1 MNAIKEMTKDDLLN
15 YSLGQKIDI
24 NESSIKEI
32 EKSLKL
38 NSKRFRLRQISKIVF
53 DKDEDNIHKLTTIFS
68 TINSLGSDLMYILHN
83 ENSRLSFYIGVMDKN
98 SQDLNNSD
106 KTLEQVFN
114 SNFSGCEISK
124 KFLGDS
130 KEIQDIESILS
141 SDDAIVSIAT
151 TVPSFKDEDEQKENF
166 VQGLEKF
173 LLAMQDKDYTTI
185 LLAKNISNI
194 VENRKSGYEELY
206 TQLFPLVTK
215 DMSFGTNSSE
225 SQGTSDSEAFSLN
238 LNASTTKTISTGL
251 TEGESI
257 QKPSILQKVQMTGVP
272 TALAVAVGGV
282 AMASGAAPLL
292 VAGGAAASLLGTLGV
307 ASVIKKVDGN
317 NTWFDSKN
325 TNSSETY
332 NESDG
337 ETRSKGTTNTQTRGK
352 NTNETQGKSLQ
363 TTIKF
368 EDKFFKNQ
376 IDAIDMQLER
386 IKQSQNYG
394 MYDFAAYFISDNT
407 ETSNTAANIYNSL
420 IRGDESF
427 LGNSY
432 VIPFDYDNSKTV
444 CKYLANFEHPQF
456 QIDNESISVST
467 MINSKELAI
476 AMNLPKKSLHGLLVK
491 ESVEFGREVIYK
503 TDDDTI
509 NIGKIYHLGKA
520 TKQNVELAQ
529 KDFAMHTLV
538 TGATGS
544 GKSTTTYKLIDEL
557 RKADKKFLVI
567 EPTKGEYKHIFGNEK
582 DVSVYGTNNKY
593 SPLLTINPFS
603 FPTNEIHILEHI
615 DRLIEIFNACWP
627 MYAAMP
633 AVLKDAV
640 LNAYEDCGWD
650 LEDSVNAELIFPT
663 FENVL
668 VSLNNVLDSSL
679 YSENTKSD
687 YKGALVT
694 RIQSL
699 TQGLVGKIFD
709 EDEIGDKALFDE
721 NVIVDI
727 SRVGSSETKSLI
739 MGILL
744 LKLNQYRMAKGDM
757 NSKLKHI
764 TVLEEAHHLL
774 PRVSTESSSEAENI
788 KGKAVEMLSNAIAEM
803 RTYGEGFIIVD
814 QSPNMLDISAIRN
827 TNTKIIMRLSELED
841 RQDIGKSATLS
852 DEQIEE
858 IPKLDRGVAVIYQNG
873 WEESVLSKIQISDIE
888 LKSRDT
894 KYSYTQTKKSFNKKE
909 LFTKVVKIVA
919 LDGTKILQEE
929 RQDILKEYLSNQKHY
944 KLWAGNSSSKKSAL
958 EFFKNKN
965 QIDTSKKAKVLNRLL
980 NGKLLI
986 QQTLGHETTE
996 EKQATLSRL
1005 LHKRVSYSDELFE
1018 WKMVSLIKIANS
1030 IKEQSLIEEVELKL
1044 AQQKLI

>member
-1 MNAIKEMTKDDLLN
+1 MNNMEQLTRDDLLN
-15 YSLGQKIDI
+15 YSLGEKVNIH
-24 NESSIKEI
+24 ESLIQDTDKLIK
-32 EKSLKL
+32 LD
-38 NSKRFRLRQISKIVF
+38 SKRFRLRKITKIVF

-83 ENSRLSFYIGVMDKN
+83 EDSKLTFYVGVMDEN
-98 SQDLNNSD
+98 SKSLTNSD
-106 KTLEQVFN
+106 KTLKQVFN
-114 SNFSGCEISK
+114 SNFSGCEVSE
-124 KFLGDS
+124 KFRANS
-130 KEIQDIESILS
+130 EEIKNIESILA
-141 SDDAIVSIAT
+141 DDNAIVSMAT

-173 LLAMQDKDYTTI
+173 LLAMQDKNYTTI
-185 LLAKNISNI
+185 LLAKNISDI
-194 VENRKSGYEELY
+194 VETRKAGYEELY
-206 TQLFPLVTK
+206 TNLFPLITK
-215 DMSFGTNSSE
+215 DVSYGENKSNSEGSSFTETLNKSVSK
-225 SQGTSDSEAFSLN
+225 SLSKGTSD
-238 LNASTTKTISTGL
+238 
-251 TEGESI
+251 SI
-257 QKPSILQKVQMTGVP
+257 QKPSYLQKIQMSGIP
-272 TALAVAVGGV
+272 FAGAVAYIIDRK
-282 AMASGAAPLL
+282 
-292 VAGGAAASLLGTLGV
+292 T
-307 ASVIKKVDGN
+307 KKRLDVNDDDNQNDNKFNGEN
-317 NTWFDSKN
+317 HTKN
-325 TNSSETY
+325 Q
-332 NESDG
+332 NE
-337 ETRSKGTTNTQTRGK
+337 TNTVTSSFG
-352 NTNETQGKSLQ
+352 NSNSININETSGSSLQ
-363 TTIKF
+363 TTIKY
-368 EDKFFKNQ
+368 EDKFFKNH

-394 MYDFAAYFISDNT
+394 MFDFAAYFISNNT

-432 VIPFDYDNSKTV
+432 VIPFDYDNSKIA

-456 QIDNESISVST
+456 KVDNELISIST
-467 MINSKELAI
+467 MINSQELAI
-476 AMNLPKKSLHGLLVK
+476 AMNLPKKSLHGLFVK
-491 ESVEFGREVIYK
+491 ESVEFGREIIFK
-503 TDDDTI
+503 TNDDTI
-509 NIGKIYHLGKA
+509 NIGKIHHLGKE
-520 TKQNVELAQ
+520 TKQNIELSQ

-557 RKADKKFLVI
+557 RKAEKKFLVI

-593 SPLLTINPFS
+593 SPLLIINPFS

-640 LNAYEDCGWD
+640 LRAYEDCGWNLD
-650 LEDSVNAELIFPT
+650 DSENEEGIFPT

-668 VSLNNVLDSSL
+668 VSLNEVLDSSL

-687 YKGALVT
+687 YKGALIT

-721 NVIVDI
+721 NVIIDI

-774 PRVSTESSSEAENI
+774 PRVSKESSSEAGNI

-827 TNTKIIMRLSELED
+827 TNTKIIMRLSELDD
-841 RQDIGKSATLS
+841 RKDIGKSATLS
-852 DEQIEE
+852 DEQIDE
-858 IPKLDRGVAVIYQNG
+858 IPKLDRGVAVVYQNG
-873 WEESVLSKIQISDIE
+873 WEESILCNIQISDVE
-888 LKSRDT
+888 LKSKNN
-894 KYSYTQTKKSFNKKE
+894 KYLYIPKKSRANKKE
-909 LFTKVVKIVA
+909 ILTNVIKILA
-919 LDGTKILQEE
+919 LNGTKILHEE
-929 RQDILKEYLSNQKHY
+929 RQIISRKYISNKNSY
-944 KLWAGNSSSKKSAL
+944 EVWAGNDLSKRKAL
-958 EFFKNKN
+958 SYFGSDIKLDMRE
-965 QIDTSKKAKVLNRLL
+965 KAKLL
-980 NGKLLI
+980 NILLSGKLIRQQILGIVLEEDKKVKLTNLI
-986 QQTLGHETTE
+986 QKKIDMT
-996 EKQATLSRL
+996 
-1005 LHKRVSYSDELFE
+1005 DELFR
-1018 WKMVSLIKIANS
+1018 WQVISLINIANS
-1030 IKEQSLIEEVELKL
+1030 VNEQKMIERVEIQLTQQNLI
-1044 AQQKLI
+1044 

>member
-1 MNAIKEMTKDDLLN
+1 MNNIKQMTKDDLLN
-15 YSLGQKIDI
+15 YSLGQKVNIHESLIQDID
-24 NESSIKEI
+24 
-32 EKSLKL
+32 KSVKL
-38 NSKRFRLRQISKIVF
+38 DSKRFRLRKISKIVF
-53 DKDEDNIHKLTTIFS
+53 DKDEDGIHKLTTIFS

-83 ENSRLSFYIGVMDKN
+83 KDAKLTFYIGVIDKN

-130 KEIQDIESILS
+130 EEIKNIENTLA
-141 SDDAIVSIAT
+141 SDNTIVSMAT

-173 LLAMQDKDYTTI
+173 LLAMQDKNYTTI
-185 LLAKNISNI
+185 LLAKNISNV
-194 VENRKSGYEELY
+194 VETRKAGYEELY
-206 TQLFPLVTK
+206 TKLFPLITK
-215 DMSFGTNSSE
+215 DVSIGTNSSI
-225 SQGTSDSEAFSLN
+225 SHGTSDSEAFSLN
-238 LNASTTKTISTGL
+238 LNASVTKTISTGL
-251 TEGESI
+251 SEAESI
-257 QKPSILQKVQMTGVP
+257 QKPSLMQKAQMHGIP
-272 TALAVAVGGV
+272 FVG
-282 AMASGAAPLL
+282 SII
-292 VAGGAAASLLGTLGV
+292 AGL
-307 ASVIKKVDGN
+307 IKPFDKD
-317 NTWFDSKN
+317 NTWYESKN
-325 TNSSETY
+325 TTSSKTY

-337 ETRSKGTTNTQTRGK
+337 KTKSKGTSNTQTRGK
-352 NTNETQGKSLQ
+352 NTNETKGESLQ

-376 IDAIDMQLER
+376 IDSIDMQLER

-394 MYDFAAYFISDNT
+394 MFDFAAYFISEDA

-432 VIPFDYDNSKTV
+432 VIPFDYDNSKIV

-456 QIDNESISVST
+456 KVADELISIST

-491 ESVEFGREVIYK
+491 ESVEFGREIISK
-503 TDDDTI
+503 IDEDTI
-509 NIGKIYHLGKA
+509 NIGKIYHLGKE
-520 TKQNVELAQ
+520 TKQHVKLSQ
-529 KDFAMHTLV
+529 QDFAMHTLV

-557 RKADKKFLVI
+557 RKSGKKLLVI
-567 EPTKGEYKHIFGNEK
+567 EPTKGEYKHIFGNDK

-593 SPLLTINPFS
+593 SPLLIINPFS
-603 FPTNEIHILEHI
+603 FPTKEIHVLEHI

-640 LNAYEDCGWD
+640 LRAYEDCGWN
-650 LEDSVNAELIFPT
+650 LEDSENKEGMFPS

-668 VSLNNVLDSSL
+668 VSLNDVLDSSL

-687 YKGALVT
+687 YKGALIT

-699 TQGLVGKIFD
+699 TQGLIGKIFD

-721 NVIVDI
+721 NVIIDI

-757 NSKLKHI
+757 NSELKHI

-774 PRVSTESSSEAENI
+774 PRVSTESSSEAGNI

-827 TNTKIIMRLSELED
+827 TNTKIIMRLSELDD
-841 RQDIGKSATLS
+841 RKDIGKSATLS
-852 DEQIEE
+852 DEQIDE
-858 IPKLDRGVAVIYQNG
+858 IPKLDRGVAVVYQNG
-873 WEESVLSKIQISDIE
+873 WEEAILCKVQISDVE
-888 LKSRDT
+888 LKSRNM
-894 KYSYTQTKKSFNKKE
+894 KYSYRPIKHNIDRKKILTNI
-909 LFTKVVKIVA
+909 VKTLA
-919 LDGTKILQEE
+919 LKGTKILEEE
-929 RQDILKEYLSNQKHY
+929 RQDILKEYLSNKRNY
-944 KLWAGNSSSKKSAL
+944 ELWAGSNLFKKQTL
-958 EFFKNKN
+958 EYFKNNNKISTREKA
-965 QIDTSKKAKVLNRLL
+965 QILNRLL
-980 NGKLLI
+980 NGKLLR
-986 QQTLGHETTE
+986 QQILGLDSEE
-996 EKQATLSRL
+996 EKKIKLSNL
-1005 LHKRVSYSDELFE
+1005 LQKKIYFSNELFE
-1018 WKMVSLIKIANS
+1018 WQVMSLVNIANS
-1030 IKEQSLIEEVELKL
+1030 VNEQKMIEEVEIKL

>member
-1 MNAIKEMTKDDLLN
+1 MNKIEQMTKDDLLN
-15 YSLGQKIDI
+15 YSLGQKVNIHEELIKDID
-24 NESSIKEI
+24 
-32 EKSLKL
+32 KSVKL
-38 NSKRFRLRQISKIVF
+38 DSKRFRLRKISKIVF
-53 DKDEDNIHKLTTIFS
+53 DKDEDSIHKLTTIFS

-83 ENSRLSFYIGVMDKN
+83 EDAKLTFYIGVMDKN

-114 SNFSGCEISK
+114 SNFSGCNISK

-130 KEIQDIESILS
+130 EEIKNIENILAN
-141 SDDAIVSIAT
+141 DNAIVSMAT

-173 LLAMQDKDYTTI
+173 LLAMQDKNYTTI
-185 LLAKNISNI
+185 LLAKNISNV
-194 VENRKSGYEELY
+194 VETRKAGYEELY

-215 DMSFGTNSSE
+215 DMSFGTNFSE
-225 SQGTSDSEAFSLN
+225 SLGTSDSEAFSLS
-238 LNASTTKTISTGL
+238 LNESTTKTISTGSN
-251 TEGESI
+251 EGESI
-257 QKPSILQKVQMTGVP
+257 QKPSVLQKVQMTGIP
-272 TALAVAVGGV
+272 TALAVAVGGL
-282 AMASGAAPLL
+282 AMAGGAGPLL
-292 VAGGAAASLLGTLGV
+292 VAGGAAASLLGTLGA
-307 ASVIKKVDGN
+307 ASVIKKVDKN
-317 NTWFDSKN
+317 NNWFDSKN
-325 TNSSETY
+325 TTTSTTHN
-332 NESDG
+332 NSDG
-337 ETRSKGTTNTQTRGK
+337 KTKSKGSSQTKTRGK
-352 NTNETQGKSLQ
+352 NTNETKGESLQ

-376 IDAIDMQLER
+376 VDSIDMQLER

-394 MYDFAAYFISDNT
+394 MFDFAAYFISEDT

-432 VIPFDYDNSKTV
+432 VIPFDYDNSKIV
-444 CKYLANFEHPQF
+444 CKYLANFEHPKF
-456 QIDNESISVST
+456 KIDNESISIST

-476 AMNLPKKSLHGLLVK
+476 AMNLPKKSLHGLFVK
-491 ESVEFGREVIYK
+491 ESVEFGREIIFK
-503 TDDDTI
+503 TNDNTI
-509 NIGKIYHLGKA
+509 NIGKIHHLGKE
-520 TKQNVELAQ
+520 TKQNVELSQ

-557 RKADKKFLVI
+557 RKANKKFLVI

-593 SPLLTINPFS
+593 SPLLIINPFS
-603 FPTNEIHILEHI
+603 FPTDEIHILEHI

-640 LNAYEDCGWD
+640 LKAYENCGWD
-650 LEDSVNAELIFPT
+650 LEESDNKELIFPT
-663 FENVL
+663 FEDVL
-668 VSLNNVLDSSL
+668 VSLNDVLDSSL

-687 YKGALVT
+687 YKGALIT

-699 TQGLVGKIFD
+699 TQGLIGKIFD
-709 EDEIGDKALFDE
+709 EDEIGDEALFDE
-721 NVIVDI
+721 NVVIDI

-757 NSKLKHI
+757 NSELKHI

-774 PRVSTESSSEAENI
+774 PRVSTESSSEAGNI

-827 TNTKIIMRLSELED
+827 TNTKIIMRLSELDD
-841 RQDIGKSATLS
+841 RKDIGKSATLS
-852 DEQIEE
+852 DEQIDE
-858 IPKLDRGVAVIYQNG
+858 IPKLDRGVAVVYQNG
-873 WEESVLSKIQISDIE
+873 WEEAILCKVQISDVE
-888 LKSRDT
+888 LKSRNM
-894 KYSYTQTKKSFNKKE
+894 KYSYTPIKNCMDRKKILTNI
-909 LFTKVVKIVA
+909 VKILA
-919 LDGTKILQEE
+919 LNGTKILEEE
-929 RQDILKEYLSNQKHY
+929 RQDILKEYLSNKINY
-944 KLWAGNSSSKKSAL
+944 ELWAGNNLFKKQTL
-958 EFFKNKN
+958 EHFENNNKIATREKA
-965 QIDTSKKAKVLNRLL
+965 QILNRLL
-980 NGKLLI
+980 SGKLLR
-986 QQTLGHETTE
+986 QQILGLDSAEVKKTKLSSLI
-996 EKQATLSRL
+996 EK
-1005 LHKRVSYSDELFE
+1005 KIYFSDKLFE
-1018 WKMVSLIKIANS
+1018 WQVISLINIANS
-1030 IKEQSLIEEVELKL
+1030 VKEQEMIEEVEMKL

>member
-1 MNAIKEMTKDDLLN
+1 
-15 YSLGQKIDI
+15 
-24 NESSIKEI
+24 
-32 EKSLKL
+32 
-38 NSKRFRLRQISKIVF
+38 
-53 DKDEDNIHKLTTIFS
+53 
-68 TINSLGSDLMYILHN
+68 
-83 ENSRLSFYIGVMDKN
+83 
-98 SQDLNNSD
+98 
-106 KTLEQVFN
+106 
-114 SNFSGCEISK
+114 
-124 KFLGDS
+124 
-130 KEIQDIESILS
+130 
-141 SDDAIVSIAT
+141 
-151 TVPSFKDEDEQKENF
+151 

-173 LLAMQDKDYTTI
+173 LLAMQDKNYTTI

-194 VENRKSGYEELY
+194 VETRKAGYEELY
-206 TQLFPLVTK
+206 TNLFPLITK
-215 DMSFGTNSSE
+215 DISIGKNSSL
-225 SQGTSDSEAFSLN
+225 SHGTSDSEAFSLN
-238 LNASTTKTISTGL
+238 LNASVTKTISTGL
-251 TEGESI
+251 SEGESVQNPSLM
-257 QKPSILQKVQMTGVP
+257 QKAQMHGIP
-272 TALAVAVGGV
+272 FVGTI
-282 AMASGAAPLL
+282 
-292 VAGGAAASLLGTLGV
+292 VAGI
-307 ASVIKKVDGN
+307 IKPFDKN
-317 NTWFDSKN
+317 NTWYKSKN
-325 TNSSETY
+325 ITSSETY

-337 ETRSKGTTNTQTRGK
+337 ETKSKGTTNTQTRGK
-352 NTNETQGKSLQ
+352 NKNETKGESLQ

-376 IDAIDMQLER
+376 VDAIDMQLER

-394 MYDFAAYFISDNT
+394 MFDFAAYFISEDT

-432 VIPFDYDNSKTV
+432 VVPFNYDNSKIV

-456 QIDNESISVST
+456 EIGDESISVST

-491 ESVEFGREVIYK
+491 ESVEYGREIISK
-503 TDDDTI
+503 PDEDTI
-509 NIGKIYHLGKA
+509 NIGKIYHLGKE
-520 TKQNVELAQ
+520 TKQHVELAQ
-529 KDFAMHTLV
+529 QDFAMHTLV

-557 RKADKKFLVI
+557 RKANKKFLII
-567 EPTKGEYKHIFGNEK
+567 EPTKGEYKHIFGNEE
-582 DVSVYGTNNKY
+582 DVFVYGTNNKY

-633 AVLKDAV
+633 AVLKDAI
-640 LNAYEDCGWD
+640 LKSYEECGWD
-650 LEDSVNAELIFPT
+650 LEDSVNKELIFPT

-668 VSLNNVLDSSL
+668 VSLNDVLDSSL

-687 YKGALVT
+687 YKGALIT

-709 EDEIGDKALFDE
+709 EDEIGDVALFDE
-721 NVIVDI
+721 NVIIDI

-774 PRVSTESSSEAENI
+774 PRVSTDSSSEAGNI

-827 TNTKIIMRLSELED
+827 TNTKIIMRLSELDD

-852 DEQIEE
+852 DEQIDE
-858 IPKLDRGVAVIYQNG
+858 IPKLDRGVAVVYQNG
-873 WEESVLSKIQISDIE
+873 WEEAVLSKIQISNIE
-888 LKSRDT
+888 LKSKDT
-894 KYSYTQTKKSFNKKE
+894 KYAYKQVTSKINKKE
-909 LFTKVVKIVA
+909 IFTNVVKIVA
-919 LDGTKILQEE
+919 LNGTKILEEE
-929 RQDILKEYLSNQKHY
+929 RQDILKEYLSNKNDY
-944 KLWAGNSSSKKSAL
+944 KLWAGNSLSKKNAL
-958 EFFKNKN
+958 EFFVNSN
-965 QIDTSKKAKVLNRLL
+965 GVATSYKAKVLNTLL
-980 NGKLLI
+980 NSKLLI
-986 QQTLGHETTE
+986 QQTLSLDTVE
-996 EKQATLSRL
+996 EKKVMLSNL
-1005 LHKRVSYSDELFE
+1005 IQKKIYLSDELFE
-1018 WKMVSLIKIANS
+1018 WHLLSLIKIANS
-1030 IKEQSLIEEVELKL
+1030 MQEREMIEQVEMKL
-1044 AQQKLI
+1044 AQQKLV

>member
-1 MNAIKEMTKDDLLN
+1 MNNLGQMTKEDLLN
-15 YSLGQKIDI
+15 YSLGQRIDI
-24 NESSIKEI
+24 NESLIHDTDKLIKLDS
-32 EKSLKL
+32 EK
-38 NSKRFRLRQISKIVF
+38 FRLRQISKIVF
-53 DKDEDNIHKLTTIFS
+53 DKDEDSIHKLTTIFS
-68 TINSLGSDLMYILHN
+68 TINSLGSDLICVLHN
-83 ENSRLSFYIGVMDKN
+83 ENSKLTFYIGVMDKN
-98 SQDLNNSD
+98 SEGLNNSD
-106 KTLEQVFN
+106 ETLEQVFN

-124 KFLGDS
+124 TFRG
-130 KEIQDIESILS
+130 S
-141 SDDAIVSIAT
+141 SDEIKNIETILANKNAIVSMAT
-151 TVPSFKDEDEQKENF
+151 TVPSFKNEDEQKENF

-185 LLAKNISNI
+185 LLAKNVSNI
-194 VENRKSGYEELY
+194 VETRKAGYEELY

-225 SQGTSDSEAFSLN
+225 SYGTSDSEAFSLS
-238 LNASTTKTISTGL
+238 LNESTTKTISTGSS
-251 TEGESI
+251 EGESL
-257 QKPSILQKVQMTGVP
+257 QKPSLMQKAQMYGIPV
-272 TALAVAVGGV
+272 VGR
-282 AMASGAAPLL
+282 LI
-292 VAGGAAASLLGTLGV
+292 AAALKRNDRDNDLY
-307 ASVIKKVDGN
+307 N
-317 NTWFDSKN
+317 SKN
-325 TNSSETY
+325 TTSSTTN

-337 ETRSKGTTNTQTRGK
+337 KTKSKATNQTQTRGK
-352 NTNETQGKSLQ
+352 NTNDTKGESLQ
-363 TTIKF
+363 ITIKF

-376 IDAIDMQLER
+376 VDAIDMQLER

-394 MYDFAAYFISDNT
+394 MYDFAAYFISNDA

-432 VIPFDYDNSKTV
+432 IVPFDYDNSKTV

-456 QIDNESISVST
+456 KIDNELISIST
-467 MINSKELAI
+467 TINSKELAI
-476 AMNLPKKSLHGLLVK
+476 AMNLPKKSLHGLFVK
-491 ESVEFGREVIYK
+491 ESVEFGREIIFK
-503 TDDDTI
+503 TNDSTI
-509 NIGKIYHLGKA
+509 NIGKIHHLGKE
-520 TKQNVELAQ
+520 TKQNVALAQ
-529 KDFAMHTLV
+529 KDFTMHALV

-557 RKADKKFLVI
+557 RKENIKFLVI

-593 SPLLTINPFS
+593 SPLLIINPFS

-640 LNAYEDCGWD
+640 LRAYEDCGWD
-650 LEDSVNAELIFPT
+650 LEDSENEELIFPT

-668 VSLNNVLDSSL
+668 VSLNDVLDSSL

-687 YKGALVT
+687 YKGALIT

-699 TQGLVGKIFD
+699 TQGLVGKIFGD
-709 EDEIGDKALFDE
+709 DEIGDKALFDE
-721 NVIVDI
+721 NVIIDI

-744 LKLNQYRMAKGDM
+744 LKLNQYRMAKGAI
-757 NSKLKHI
+757 NSELKHI

-774 PRVSTESSSEAENI
+774 PRVSTESSSEAGNI

-827 TNTKIIMRLSELED
+827 TNTKIIMRLSELDD

-852 DEQIEE
+852 EEQIDE
-858 IPKLDRGVAVIYQNG
+858 IPKLDRGIAVIYQNG
-873 WEESVLSKIQISDIE
+873 WEEAILCNIQISDVE
-888 LKSRDT
+888 LKSGDIQ
-894 KYSYTQTKKSFNKKE
+894 YSYTPLKSSINKKKI
-909 LFTKVVKIVA
+909 LTNLVKMIV
-919 LDGTKILQEE
+919 LNGTKILEEE
-929 RQDILKEYLSNQKHY
+929 RKDILQDYLSNKNSYELWVGNNLSKRDTLKYFDNNY
-944 KLWAGNSSSKKSAL
+944 KTGMS
-958 EFFKNKN
+958 E
-965 QIDTSKKAKVLNRLL
+965 KAKILNLL
-980 NGKLLI
+980 LSGKLLI
-986 QQTLGHETTE
+986 QQTLGIDSAE
-996 EKQATLSRL
+996 EKNMKLNSL
-1005 LHKRVSYSDELFE
+1005 LQKKIDFSDELFK
-1018 WKMVSLIKIANS
+1018 WQVMSLIKIANS
-1030 IKEQSLIEEVELKL
+1030 AKEEEMIERVELQL